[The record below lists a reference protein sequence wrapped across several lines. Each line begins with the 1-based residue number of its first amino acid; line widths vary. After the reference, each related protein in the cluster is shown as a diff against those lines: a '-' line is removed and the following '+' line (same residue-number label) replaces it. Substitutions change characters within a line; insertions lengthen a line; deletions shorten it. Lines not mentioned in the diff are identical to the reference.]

1 LFKLK
6 LFQIKIN
13 LTITAGTLVESF
25 NIRQE
30 DVTPNSL
37 SLLFRLVKDSI
48 YLTTEANEVIF
59 QDSSRDT
66 NFPYLYGEEYF
77 VNGDDEI
84 NNTSQVSMLTN
95 GRITK
100 PRLNTWTTTSTT
112 TNNPRIACAAKRRRT
127 VGGLNNGFQMGFDGP
142 SSSFERINTVC

>member
-1 LFKLK
+1 MSHINFKK
-6 LFQIKIN
+6 LSS
-13 LTITAGTLVESF
+13 AGTLVVSF

-66 NFPYLYGEEYF
+66 NFPYLYGKNISLMAMMRLTILLKSACLPMEESQSHGQTHGQPQAQLLITRGLPAPL
-77 VNGDDEI
+77 NG
-84 NNTSQVSMLTN
+84 VV
-95 GRITK
+95 R
-100 PRLNTWTTTSTT
+100 
-112 TNNPRIACAAKRRRT
+112 
-127 VGGLNNGFQMGFDGP
+127 
-142 SSSFERINTVC
+142 

>member
-77 VNGDDEI
+77 VNGDDVI
-84 NNTSQVSMLTN
+84 NNTSQVSRLTN
-95 GRITK
+95 AIEQSQSHGQ
-100 PRLNTWTTTSTT
+100 PQAQLLNTRGLPAPLNS
-112 TNNPRIACAAKRRRT
+112 RRT